1 MPPYADPVPSR
12 PRLTVVLVATV
23 WGTIGLIV
31 REVELPAVAIAFARV
46 AVGGLGLAIVS
57 SVMAGRGNHGRAR
70 PFDHRP
76 VRTLVSGALL
86 AVHWVAMLAAFQRA
100 PIGTVLLVVYL
111 APVLVALGAPRLIGE
126 RVAPVVVV
134 ALGPALAGTAL
145 VVGPGAEGV
154 AATGLGLAG
163 VASVTYAA
171 LALVNK
177 TLVGHY
183 GGLRLAM
190 IEQAVAAAVLAPF
203 AASVS
208 WGPPRGAWA
217 WLVVLGLVHTAG
229 GLALFLD
236 ALGRIPATQAAILAQ
251 LEPVAAFGFAWAVL
265 GEEPG
270 LATAI
275 GGLLVVGAGAM
286 VVRAGTDRSV
296 MSPEVAGATG

>member
-1 MPPYADPVPSR
+1 MPSR
-12 PRLTVVLVATV
+12 PRLTVVVVAVV

-46 AVGGLGLAIVS
+46 AVGGIGLAVVS
-57 SVMAGRGNHGRAR
+57 SLMARRGQGPRVGLPHYRPAR
-70 PFDHRP
+70 T
-76 VRTLVSGALL
+76 VISGGLL
-86 AVHWVAMLAAFQRA
+86 AGHWVAMLAAFQRA

-126 RVAPVVVV
+126 RVAPAVVV

-145 VVGPGAEGV
+145 VVGPGADGV
-154 AATGLGLAG
+154 AATGLVLAG

-171 LALVNK
+171 MALVNK

-190 IEQAVAAAVLAPF
+190 VKQAVAAAVLAPF
-203 AASVS
+203 AALAP
-208 WGPPRGAWA
+208 WGTPRAAWV

-251 LEPVAAFGFAWAVL
+251 LEPVAAVGFAWAVL
-265 GEEPG
+265 GERPG
-270 LATAI
+270 PATTI
-275 GGLLVVGAGAM
+275 GGLLVIAAGVM
-286 VVRAGTDRSV
+286 VVRAGTAPSV
-296 MSPEVAGATG
+296 TSPEVVGAAG